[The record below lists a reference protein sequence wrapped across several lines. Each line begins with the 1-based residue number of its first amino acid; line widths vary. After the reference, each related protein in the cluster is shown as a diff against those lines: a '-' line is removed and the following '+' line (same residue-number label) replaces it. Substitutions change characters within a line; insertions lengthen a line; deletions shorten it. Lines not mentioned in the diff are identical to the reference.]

1 MNEIKNQ
8 ETLLLSTKDIAHKLN
23 TTKDVILAVV
33 KKCLP
38 NKEIKHGKA
47 TYFNEMETTVIIDY
61 MKNNISNNRSVE
73 LTQQLENTKTD
84 LMIREEFQ
92 HQIMQ
97 AKALPKQEKLT
108 LALSTFQSLL
118 EDLQKDNEQKQQEIN
133 ELTDWKTEKLYIE
146 NEQYKSKEL
155 KTKINR
161 LIRKIAIERF
171 NKDFKATWNYYFNIY
186 CSMHCFKGSQ
196 NLEMIKDRGDLK
208 EFYNIILNN

>member
-8 ETLLLSTKDIAHKLN
+8 ETLLLSTKDIAKKLN

-73 LTQQLENTKTD
+73 LTQQLKNTKTD

-92 HQIMQ
+92 H
-97 AKALPKQEKLT
+97 
-108 LALSTFQSLL
+108 
-118 EDLQKDNEQKQQEIN
+118 
-133 ELTDWKTEKLYIE
+133 
-146 NEQYKSKEL
+146 
-155 KTKINR
+155 
-161 LIRKIAIERF
+161 
-171 NKDFKATWNYYFNIY
+171 
-186 CSMHCFKGSQ
+186 
-196 NLEMIKDRGDLK
+196 
-208 EFYNIILNN
+208 